1 MQRGGGEQKREGER
15 EKRNEGREGGV
26 GVVL

>member
-15 EKRNEGREGGV
+15 EERNEGREGGV